1 MTVTQVD
8 LSSLY
13 DSNIYFVDGGR
24 KTLLVDTGTGF
35 SPEPSIDSV
44 RKLLNGRKLD
54 YLVLTHRH
62 FDHVGGMARII
73 KEFSPGRVMAGE
85 RDAGPLR
92 EGDSEATMGT
102 AFGGRIERTAVEGL
116 KEGDVIDLGGRI
128 LKVIET
134 PGHTV
139 GSICLYDEEGKA
151 LFTGD
156 LFFMNGV
163 GNTTDPT
170 GDVEALRAS
179 LRKLAGYD
187 IAGLYPGHGPYL
199 IRDGYQQLRGAMRMM
214 GA

>member
-8 LSSLY
+8 MSTLY
-13 DSNIYFVDGGR
+13 DSNIYFVDGGK

-35 SPEPSIDSV
+35 NPEPSLNSIK
-44 RKLLNGRKLD
+44 KLLNGRELD

-62 FDHVGGMARII
+62 FDHVGGTTRII
-73 KEFSPGRVMAGE
+73 KEFSPRRIFIGE
-85 RDAGPLR
+85 GDAEPLR

-102 AFGGRIERTAVEGL
+102 AFGGKTEKTDVEGL
-116 KEGDVIDLGGRI
+116 KEGDILDLGDWALI
-128 LKVIET
+128 VIET
-134 PGHTV
+134 PGHTT
-139 GSICLYDEEGKA
+139 GSICLYDAGRKS
-151 LFTGD
+151 LFSGD

-170 GDVEALRAS
+170 GDVRELKAS
-179 LRKLAGYD
+179 LRKLSGYD

-199 IRDGYQQLRGAMRMM
+199 IKDGYEQLRGAMRMM

>member
-13 DSNIYFVDGGR
+13 DSNIYFVDGGG

-35 SPEPSIDSV
+35 SPEPSINSI

-73 KEFSPGRVMAGE
+73 REFSPGRILIGE
-85 RDAGPLR
+85 GDAGPLR

-102 AFGGRIERTAVEGL
+102 IFGGKIERTDVEGL
-116 KEGDVIDLGGRI
+116 KEGDVIDLDGWT
-128 LKVIET
+128 LTVIET

-139 GSICLYDEEGKA
+139 GSICLYGAERKA

-170 GDVEALRAS
+170 GDPGALRES
-179 LRKLAGYD
+179 LRKLEGYD
-187 IAGLYPGHGPYL
+187 IVCLYPGHGPYL
-199 IRDGYQQLRGAMRMM
+199 VRDGYQQLRGAMRMM

>member
-13 DSNIYFVDGGR
+13 DSNIYFVDGGG

-35 SPEPSIDSV
+35 NPEPSIKSI
-44 RKLLNGRKLD
+44 RKLLKGRNLD

-73 KEFSPGRVMAGE
+73 RDFSPGRVLVGE
-85 RDAGPLR
+85 GDAGPLR

-102 AFGGRIERTAVEGL
+102 AFGGKIESTDVEGL
-116 KEGDVIDLGGRI
+116 KEGDVIDLGGWT
-128 LKVIET
+128 LTVIET

-139 GSICLYDEEGKA
+139 GSICLYDAERKA

-170 GDVEALRAS
+170 GDPRALKAS
-179 LRKLAGYD
+179 LRKLEGYD
-187 IAGLYPGHGPYL
+187 IVCLYPGHGPYL
-199 IRDGYQQLRGAMRMM
+199 IRDGYQQLRGAVRMM